1 MIRRPAGSTLTDTPF
16 PDTTLFRS
24 FPALGPSRCRRS
36 ENDGEIADCIVARRD
51 RTRPGCWQ
59 RSPPGLIRTN
69 DIATPFAPYL
79 QPANADGER
88 EPKSRL
94 GVLVRSEEHTSELQS
109 LIRISYAVFCLK
121 KKK

>member
-1 MIRRPAGSTLTDTPF
+1 MRISDWSSYVCSSEL
-16 PDTTLFRS
+16 
-24 FPALGPSRCRRS
+24 PALGPSRCRRS

-69 DIATPFAPYL
+69 DIATPFAPSL

-88 EPKSRL
+88 EPKSRP
-94 GVLVRSEEHTSELQS
+94 GVLVYIRSG
-109 LIRISYAVFCLK
+109 RRCLWLVRK
-121 KKK
+121 SVG